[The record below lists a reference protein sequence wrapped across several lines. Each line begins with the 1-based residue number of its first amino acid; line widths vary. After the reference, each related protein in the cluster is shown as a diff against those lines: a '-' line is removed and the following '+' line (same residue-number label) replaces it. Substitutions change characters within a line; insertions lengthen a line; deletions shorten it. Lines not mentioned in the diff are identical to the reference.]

1 MVKWGCRLSIRF
13 LHGIADLTIYQG
25 REEFVGRYDRGDKL
39 GGGGFGSVF
48 RGSRLEDGSDVVIK
62 EVNTNKVPCWCALDG
77 VLVPIEVVLLQ
88 MCQHVHG
95 VVRMVDVFNLGDTW
109 VIVMNGISN
118 SVCDM
123 FDYIC
128 ERGTLSEP
136 EAAFFLYQLIGILF
150 QCHKAGVLHRDIK
163 DENLLIDR
171 NTNEL
176 TLIDF
181 GSGAF
186 LHNELYTDFDGT
198 RVYCPP
204 EWIIHS
210 QYYGKPAEVWSIGVL
225 LYDMLC
231 GDVPF
236 VNDKGIISGRLKYRR
251 EGLCEEAKHL
261 IGACMN
267 RDAHQRPTLVEIL
280 RHPWM
285 QMHRP
290 RSDVTLPLS
299 VRVALDAL
307 VYSETPSVAS
317 ATIPA
322 LAATAMPTLPCPRS
336 IRSGLCNIT
345 SVPIDVP
352 PSRASSVRQNCAV
365 FVSSS
370 SSSPSPPSMLEP
382 PTSPSPYSFL
392 TAKRPSSEQRLSC
405 CSGPALDLSL
415 AHRVPPITTDSR
427 NYCAFHEPQENVQLQ
442 PIGTSCCDQLDPLP
456 RIPSNRSYASSGYFS
471 RSNSLSSDEGMKR
484 LGAVS
489 VAISAGRPTTQPVW
503 ATCAIL
509 DVDQGWRGKLA
520 ARDSSS
526 TTSSSSLSTSANS
539 EFHHQSCSQTSEA
552 QPFTQP
558 VNSPAFRPPGGTSRP
573 LVSYAPF
580 SSVSCSN
587 LLALRYSTSNGSR
600 QFPSVDVDHR
610 TLSAAPLELP
620 DTSLWLRCLD
630 VLGTRDSP
638 PTQRTACDR
647 TEFAIGK
654 NRIGMAASKAPC
666 SLRTALT
673 PEMSIFYQRPVL
685 TGFYQSKD
693 PS

>member
-1 MVKWGCRLSIRF
+1 MDFTMADDTVGDVEYQLPSATARLVMRSSAE
-13 LHGIADLTIYQG
+13 LGINLTIYQG
-25 REEFVGRYDRGDKL
+25 REEFVGRYSRGDKL

-48 RGSRLEDGSDVVIK
+48 RGTRLEDACDVVIK

-88 MCQHVHG
+88 MCQHLHG

-109 VIVMNGISN
+109 VIVMNGIN
-118 SVCDM
+118 DSVCDM

-128 ERGTLSEP
+128 ERGTLAEP

-150 QCHKAGVLHRDIK
+150 QCHKSGVLHRDIK

-171 NTNEL
+171 STNEL

-210 QYYGKPAEVWSIGVL
+210 QYYGKPAEIWSIGVL

-251 EGLCEEAKHL
+251 EGLSEEAKHL

-290 RSDVTLPLS
+290 KPGATLPLS
-299 VRVALDAL
+299 ARVALDAL
-307 VYSETPSVAS
+307 VYSDTPLVAS
-317 ATIPA
+317 VTTPV
-322 LAATAMPTLPCPRS
+322 LAAAALSTMPCPRS
-336 IRSGLCNIT
+336 IRSGLCNLA
-345 SVPIDVP
+345 SVPID
-352 PSRASSVRQNCAV
+352 
-365 FVSSS
+365 
-370 SSSPSPPSMLEP
+370 
-382 PTSPSPYSFL
+382 
-392 TAKRPSSEQRLSC
+392 RPSSEQRLSC
-405 CSGPALDLSL
+405 CSGPALDLSVG
-415 AHRVPPITTDSR
+415 HRVSPATTDPS
-427 NYCAFHEPQENVQLQ
+427 NYRAFHEPQENVQLQ
-442 PIGTSCCDQLDPLP
+442 HVATSCCDQSDPLC
-456 RIPSNRSYASSGYFS
+456 RVPSNRSYASSGYYS
-471 RSNSLSSDEGMKR
+471 RSNSLSSDEGKR
-484 LGAVS
+484 RFGGAVS
-489 VAISAGRPTTQPVW
+489 VANSASKPTTQPVW
-503 ATCAIL
+503 AACTI
-509 DVDQGWRGKLA
+509 VDGNQEWRSKSA
-520 ARDSSS
+520 AKNSSS
-526 TTSSSSLSTSANS
+526 TNSSSSLSTSANS
-539 EFHHQSCSQTSEA
+539 EFHYQSCSQTSEA
-552 QPFTQP
+552 PPCAQPMAF
-558 VNSPAFRPPGGTSRP
+558 PAFRPPGGTSRP

-587 LLALRYSTSNGSR
+587 LLALRYSTSNDNR
-600 QFPSVDVDHR
+600 QFPSADVDHR
-610 TLSAAPLELP
+610 ALSAAPLELS

-630 VLGTRDSP
+630 VLSTRDSS
-638 PTQRTACDR
+638 PTQRAACDR
-647 TEFAIGK
+647 TDFTIGK
-654 NRIGMAASKAPC
+654 NRIGAATSKAVC
-666 SLRTALT
+666 SVETGLT
-673 PEMSIFYQRPVL
+673 PEMSIFYPRPVL
-685 TGFYQSKD
+685 TGFYQSED